1 MKRRRHI
8 LCILIIVASLFIS
21 SCGVP
26 TICTLNNIS
35 ISKIS
40 STTDNTIEF
49 SVKGTDS
56 DLSLVSESCPGL
68 LLCYVESDDF
78 TPINASTITS
88 AFSKTVTN
96 KVYIND
102 DNLILTVEDY
112 KLYAFQAD
120 TAGTRVSTPSFS
132 LNLHKY
138 INYSTTMDAQL
149 NIEYAGAQEFTV
161 GGKSIYI
168 HEITDIDKQQYIHV
182 FAAFSAEQG
191 DFTNSY
197 WSNLVYLG
205 YIDINPTT

>member
-35 ISKIS
+35 ISKKS
-40 STTDNTIEF
+40 NTDNKINFT
-49 SVKGTDS
+49 VKGTDS

-96 KVYIND
+96 KVYIQN
-102 DNLILTVEDY
+102 DNLILTVDDY
-112 KLYAFQAD
+112 KLYAFQED
-120 TAGTRVSTPSFS
+120 RNGTRVTSPSFS
-132 LNLHKY
+132 LNLHPY
-138 INYSTTMDAQL
+138 IFYKTTMDAQL
-149 NIEYAGAQEFTV
+149 EMEYIVDRMFTV
-161 GGKSIYI
+161 GGSSMYI
-168 HEITDIDKQQYIHV
+168 HEITNVDKHYIHV
-182 FAAFSAEQG
+182 FAALSAEQG
-191 DFTNSY
+191 EFTNSY
-197 WSNLVYLG
+197 WSSLVYLG

>member
-35 ISKIS
+35 ISKKS
-40 STTDNTIEF
+40 NTDNKINFT
-49 SVKGTDS
+49 VKGTDS

-96 KVYIND
+96 KVYIQN
-102 DNLILTVEDY
+102 DNLILTVDDY

-120 TAGTRVSTPSFS
+120 SDGTRVTTPSFN
-132 LNLHKY
+132 LNLHPY
-138 INYSTTMDAQL
+138 ITNTTMDAQL
-149 NIEYAGAQEFTV
+149 EMEYIADRMFTV
-161 GGKSIYI
+161 GGNSLYI
-168 HEITDIDKQQYIHV
+168 HEITNVDKHYIHV
-182 FAAFSAEQG
+182 FAALSAEQG
-191 DFTNSY
+191 EFTNSY
-197 WSNLVYLG
+197 WSGLVYLG

>member
-1 MKRRRHI
+1 M
-8 LCILIIVASLFIS
+8 ASLFLS

-35 ISKIS
+35 ISKKS
-40 STTDNTIEF
+40 STTDNTIDF
-49 SVKGTDS
+49 SVKGTDT
-56 DLSLVSESCPGL
+56 DLTACSATCPGL
-68 LLCYVESDDF
+68 LLCYVQSNDF
-78 TPINASTITS
+78 TPINADKITS

-132 LNLHKY
+132 LNLHPY
-138 INYSTTMDAQL
+138 IFNKTTMDAQL
-149 NIEYAGAQEFTV
+149 KIEYAGGQEFTV

-168 HEITDIDKQQYIHV
+168 HEITDIDKQQYTHV
-182 FAAFSAEQG
+182 FAALSAEQG
-191 DFTNSY
+191 EFTNSY
-197 WSNLVYLG
+197 WSGLVYLG
-205 YIDINPTT
+205 YIDINSTT

>member
-8 LCILIIVASLFIS
+8 LCFLIIVASLFLS

-35 ISKIS
+35 ISKKS
-40 STTDNTIEF
+40 NTDNKINFT
-49 SVKGTDS
+49 VKGTDS

-120 TAGTRVSTPSFS
+120 RNGTRVTSPSFS
-132 LNLHKY
+132 LNLHPY
-138 INYSTTMDAQL
+138 IFYKTTMDAQL
-149 NIEYAGAQEFTV
+149 EIEYIADRMFTV
-161 GGKSIYI
+161 GGNSMYI
-168 HEITDIDKQQYIHV
+168 HEITDVDKHFIHV

-191 DFTNSY
+191 SFTNSY

-205 YIDINPTT
+205 FIDINPTT

>member
-35 ISKIS
+35 ISKKS
-40 STTDNTIEF
+40 NTDNKINFT
-49 SVKGTDS
+49 VKGTDT

-78 TPINASTITS
+78 TPINAGTITT

-102 DNLILTVEDY
+102 DNLILTVDDY

-120 TAGTRVSTPSFS
+120 ASGTRVSTPSFS
-132 LNLHKY
+132 LNLHPY
-138 INYSTTMDAQL
+138 IFYKTTMDAQL
-149 NIEYAGAQEFTV
+149 EMEYIADRMFTV
-161 GGKSIYI
+161 GGNSLYI
-168 HEITDIDKQQYIHV
+168 HEITNVDKHYIHV
-182 FAAFSAEQG
+182 FAALSAEQG
-191 DFTNSY
+191 EFTNSY
-197 WSNLVYLG
+197 WSGLVYLG